1 MNKKLYRWLAD
12 SDGRWLA
19 LQVAVIAAA
28 LGCLLMFFDV
38 CNIYEM

>member
-1 MNKKLYRWLAD
+1 MNKKLYQWLD
-12 SDGRWLA
+12 ESYGRWLA
-19 LQVAVIAAA
+19 LRVAVIAAA